1 MVARFLSARPPLQ
14 AWPFTVDR
22 FTLMSSRP
30 GSGGGPYV
38 REEHFDARPAWD
50 AAQ

>member
-1 MVARFLSARPPLQ
+1 VQ
-14 AWPFTVDR
+14 CWPFPVEG

-30 GSGGGPYV
+30 GVGGGPYV

>member
-1 MVARFLSARPPLQ
+1 MVARFLGARPPLQ
-14 AWPFTVDR
+14 CWPFTVDR

-30 GSGGGPYV
+30 GVGGGPYA